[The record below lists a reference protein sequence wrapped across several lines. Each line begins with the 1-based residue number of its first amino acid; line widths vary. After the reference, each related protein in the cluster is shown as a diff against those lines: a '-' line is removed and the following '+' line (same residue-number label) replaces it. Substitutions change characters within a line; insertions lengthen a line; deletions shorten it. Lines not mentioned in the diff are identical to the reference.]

1 MIKRAEG
8 EKVGE
13 RKELRGRG
21 RIKGEKG
28 KEEDGIKG
36 R

>member
-13 RKELRGRG
+13 RKDLRRRG
-21 RIKGEKG
+21 RIKGEKR
-28 KEEDGIKG
+28 KKEDGIKG
-36 R
+36 S